1 MTTLNYTV
9 KFKKTV
15 LASIVGL
22 SLSQSCF
29 ALEALSDDS
38 LSDTTGEGIAL
49 LPQDAYMVFRGAG
62 ANETAANVLADR
74 SKDTGYIHMIP
85 VGPLTPE
92 ATAKGAG
99 KADLYVYGLALSK
112 SDDDANSRLA
122 TTAAK
127 AAIASWGT
135 ASNPWILKVATQ
147 NNVPNFAQDVG
158 ATKNTESGNVSYLAL
173 EAPLYEIGTRDAE
186 GADAY
191 KLKLAMWADAFQ
203 RDPNKAEFTAGS
215 AGQNPL
221 DAGLIARMRLQMIWN
236 NFSINGSKIQ
246 LFQTLDGAKGQTGLS
261 PFYDKTLGL
270 SGVLRFNSGD
280 AANLKLNAPTD
291 TVTKNEIGTLSGWQ
305 TINSGANQG
314 VSTAATGNCGNGG
327 GAISGADGCKYIV
340 QKQTRTDSKE
350 VTRVWSL
357 PDAYKNNVLRL
368 STRETAEYSDPTK
381 NLYTPAVNGGGAP
394 AFDANEGIFIYNL
407 NTNLVLGNLY
417 QPLIV
422 GSDGRNFTL
431 ELARIPNKEAIYK
444 QIYTDYGYNGTV
456 NPEYKGSTC
465 NVYKCGDTLTL
476 GGKSYQG
483 SNATHSSISI
493 GSVTSLDGGK
503 TLEAYKGADAVG
515 ISFGGQMQA
524 TASNTV
530 VGTELRYA
538 QRNLD
543 TKNWVYEY
551 QCTLFGGC
559 GATKNGTLTQ
569 WAYVGSGGGTTIPS
583 ITSTPSNATC
593 SPSWGSCGPVTSGS
607 NQNLY
612 GTAAN
617 TTWSATNLN
626 GAAWQTM
633 KNTAVDNLVKGQ
645 GQTGVS
651 IGAGNLVPTPTLPS
665 APSNNFGS
673 AVIDGMLIQHLK
685 ITTKGL

>member
-15 LASIVGL
+15 LASIIGL
-22 SLSQSCF
+22 GLSQSCF

-85 VGPLTPE
+85 VGPLTQE
-92 ATAKGAG
+92 ASSKGAG
-99 KADLYVYGLALSK
+99 KADLYMYGLALSK

-135 ASNPWILKVATQ
+135 ASNPWVLKVATQ

-158 ATKNTESGNVSYLAL
+158 TTKNTESGNVSYLAL

-203 RDPNKAEFTAGS
+203 RDPNKAEFTAGG

-280 AANLKLNAPTD
+280 SMDASVKSSNGAVRSETTLSAWTMAHDGSTDGVKATGGGCGNAGPQSTAVNYGGGCQYQVQTRQKTYTATGQWVAPT
-291 TVTKNEIGTLSGWQ
+291 TKNI
-305 TINSGANQG
+305 
-314 VSTAATGNCGNGG
+314 
-327 GAISGADGCKYIV
+327 
-340 QKQTRTDSKE
+340 
-350 VTRVWSL
+350 
-357 PDAYKNNVLRL
+357 LRL
-368 STRETAEYSDPTK
+368 STRETADYSDPTQ

-394 AFDANEGIFIYNL
+394 TFDANEGIFIYNL
-407 NTNLVLGNLY
+407 NANLVLGNLY

-422 GSDGRNFTL
+422 SSDGKNFTL

-456 NPEYKGSTC
+456 DPSYKGSTC
-465 NVYKCGDTLTL
+465 NVYQCGTAMTL
-476 GGKSYQG
+476 GGKTYQG

-493 GSVTSLDGGK
+493 GTVNHDALNN
-503 TLEAYKGADAVG
+503 TLTADSSANAVG
-515 ISFGGQMQA
+515 VSFGALQNVTGQSTSETFYDLQFRGRQK
-524 TASNTV
+524 V
-530 VGTELRYA
+530 DLGTWCSA
-538 QRNLD
+538 
-543 TKNWVYEY
+543 KNWIGS
-551 QCTLFGGC
+551 CTTNTIYSAWQYRNTDGTYFTPDQQAKPSDASANSSKPESNGY
-559 GATKNGTLTQ
+559 ATVNNRNWDYANRPWIL
-569 WAYVGSGGGTTIPS
+569 AGGT
-583 ITSTPSNATC
+583 
-593 SPSWGSCGPVTSGS
+593 GS
-607 NQNLY
+607 NQTLV
-612 GTAAN
+612 
-617 TTWSATNLN
+617 N
-626 GAAWQTM
+626 GAAYY
-633 KNTAVDNLVKGQ
+633 
-645 GQTGVS
+645 
-651 IGAGNLVPTPTLPS
+651 AGIDPAKVGIPTS
-665 APSNNFGS
+665 NNIAAPVVNAPNNFGS